1 MTDLAYEYYNQ
12 LDSLDSPDL
21 EILSDKISKLIL
33 AKKKNS
39 DYEIKDGL
47 AYFNSIKGSVNREI
61 NEKEELVLSLEERYS
76 YS

>member
-1 MTDLAYEYYNQ
+1 MTDLAFEYYNK
-12 LDSLDSPDL
+12 LDSLDLHDL
-21 EILSDKISKLIL
+21 EILSDKISELIL

-39 DYEIKDGL
+39 DSEIKNGL